1 MAKPSS
7 RTLLLLR
14 HAKAVP
20 VEAGGE
26 DRERPLAPRGH
37 EDARIMGKHIADQRY
52 KPDIILCSPSKR
64 TVETLE
70 HVLPFLGA
78 AQAMRYEERLYL
90 ADRAQLLAHVR
101 KLDSKANCA
110 LLVGHN
116 PGMEELA
123 LTLAEPEGKDFKRM
137 TEKFPTA
144 ALCAL
149 EFKIESWRDVRPGEG
164 KLREFARPKDLD

>member
-20 VEAGGE
+20 AEAGGE

-37 EDARIMGKHIADQRY
+37 EDARAAGKHIADRGY
-52 KPDIILCSPSKR
+52 KPDVILCSPSKR
-64 TVETLE
+64 TAETLE
-70 HVLPFLGA
+70 HLLPFLGA
-78 AQAMRYEERLYL
+78 VQSMRYEEALYL
-90 ADRAQLLAHVR
+90 ADKAQLLAHVH
-101 KLDSKANCA
+101 KLEAKADCA
-110 LLVGHN
+110 LLIGHN

-123 LTLAEPEGKDFKRM
+123 LTLAEPEGNEFKRM

-144 ALCAL
+144 ALCVL
-149 EFKIESWRDVRPGEG
+149 EFKTVTWRDVRPGEG
-164 KLREFARPKDLD
+164 HLREFARPKDLD